1 MSIDNRR
8 CDFWSLLSD
17 CSPIHLLF
25 VMDTSLSMDNYTD
38 KLVDY
43 TSRSIERLLMKGAG
57 FRIAFLSYDYES
69 TEHLRLGQ
77 YQTVETIKEALQNI
91 SIESTISPT
100 FTGKALK
107 RGIQVY
113 CYAVPSGIVFTKQ
126 YWLFNTLFD
135 FMYNIHQKIYW
146 KMYIMF
152 WLIYFKQ
159 VLLSIRFY
167 LTATHTNLLF
177 WCPMACQLIER
188 MLLLRRNCSRCL
200 HIISLSALESARE
213 LIIWNWSR

>member
-1 MSIDNRR
+1 
-8 CDFWSLLSD
+8 
-17 CSPIHLLF
+17 
-25 VMDTSLSMDNYTD
+25 MDTSLSLDNNTE

-43 TSRSIERLLMKGAG
+43 TSRSIERLLLKGAG

-91 SIESTISPT
+91 STESTISPT

-126 YWLFNTLFD
+126 Y
-135 FMYNIHQKIYW
+135 
-146 KMYIMF
+146 
-152 WLIYFKQ
+152 
-159 VLLSIRFY
+159 
-167 LTATHTNLLF
+167 
-177 WCPMACQLIER
+177 
-188 MLLLRRNCSRCL
+188 
-200 HIISLSALESARE
+200 
-213 LIIWNWSR
+213 

>member
-25 VMDTSLSMDNYTD
+25 AMDTSLSLDNNTE

-43 TSRSIERLLMKGAG
+43 TSRSIERLLLKGAG
-57 FRIAFLSYDYES
+57 FRIAFLSYNYES

-113 CYAVPSGIVFTKQ
+113 CYAVHSGIVIILLNNIDNSMLFSTTLFTKT
-126 YWLFNTLFD
+126 F
-135 FMYNIHQKIYW
+135 W
-146 KMYIMF
+146 KMHIRF
-152 WLIYFKQ
+152 WLIILHQ
-159 VLLSIRFY
+159 CFY
-167 LTATHTNLLF
+167 
-177 WCPMACQLIER
+177 
-188 MLLLRRNCSRCL
+188 
-200 HIISLSALESARE
+200 
-213 LIIWNWSR
+213 

>member
-25 VMDTSLSMDNYTD
+25 AMDTSLSLDNNTE

-43 TSRSIERLLMKGAG
+43 TSRSIERLLLKGAG

-135 FMYNIHQKIYW
+135 YSIHPKKYW
-146 KMYIMF
+146 KMYIMY
-152 WLIYFKQ
+152 WLINFTQ

-167 LTATHTNLLF
+167 LTATHTNSLF

-188 MLLLRRNCSRCL
+188 MLLLRRNCSLCL